1 MINRRTLLT
10 GSAAVATAAAATRI
24 APALAA
30 QDKSAFRLDSPRGRE
45 GIYRRLPSLDV
56 ESNQAFL
63 TDIRRFAQ
71 GGKGNM
77 VEAARRR
84 VRELL
89 REAGHGPR
97 DELPMDEVI
106 ALVENDPTVM
116 NSAKLW
122 LTNQQLT
129 WKGVQQL
136 FHSDQDLWL
145 SELKRAESYGPGSLE
160 LNPNMHIPDY
170 AKHEIHI
177 MPGGYVGDPLAGY
190 IYHYG
195 TTNFFVGHN
204 KQDENQT
211 GVANAA
217 PTPKDGRIRRILEIG
232 CSIGQMTTALK
243 RRFPDAEVWGLDVG
257 GPMVHYAHMR
267 SADLG
272 INVNYKQAL
281 AEDTGFP
288 DGYFDMVVSYI
299 ILHEVPNSENT
310 KIMKEVSR
318 VLRGGGVYYP
328 VDFYTS
334 FDPPKDAY
342 GKFRRWWDH
351 RWNGEPWALEHMDYD
366 LAGDLTAAGMSVN
379 KDGAAAVIYNTGNS
393 RGRPNMVAVKA

>member
-1 MINRRTLLT
+1 MMDRRTLFT
-10 GSAAVATAAAATRI
+10 GSAAIATVAATAAV
-24 APALAA
+24 APAFAA
-30 QDKSAFRLDSPRGRE
+30 KSDGGFRLDAPRGRE
-45 GIYRRLPSLDV
+45 GMYRRLPSLDV
-56 ESNQAFL
+56 QSNQDFL
-63 TDIRRFAQ
+63 TDIRAFAQ
-71 GGKGNM
+71 GGRGNM
-77 VEAARRR
+77 TQAARMR

-89 REAGHGPR
+89 KEAGHEPR
-97 DELPMDEVI
+97 AELSMDEVI

-116 NSAKLW
+116 ASARLW

-129 WKGVQQL
+129 WKGVKDL
-136 FHSDQDLWL
+136 FDANMDQCLT
-145 SELKRAESYGPGSLE
+145 ELRAAESAGPGTLE
-160 LNPNMHIPDY
+160 LNPNLNIPDY

-177 MPGGYVGDPLAGY
+177 MPGGYVGDPLGGY

-195 TTNFFVGHN
+195 TVNFFLGHN

-217 PTPKDGRIRRILEIG
+217 PTPQNGKVRRILEIG
-232 CSIGQMTTALK
+232 SSVGQMTTALK

-267 SADLG
+267 TADLG
-272 INVNYKQAL
+272 LDVNYRQAL

-288 DGYFDMVVSYI
+288 DNYFDMVVSYI
-299 ILHEVPNSENT
+299 VLHEIPNSENT
-310 KIMKEVSR
+310 KIMQEVSR
-318 VLRGGGVYYP
+318 VLRGGGIYYP

-334 FDPPKDAY
+334 FKPPKDAY

-366 LAGDLTAAGMSVN
+366 LAGDLTAAGMSV
-379 KDGAAAVIYNTGNS
+379 DTEGAAAVIYNTGS
-393 RGRPNMVAVKA
+393 TRGRPNLVAVKT

>member
-1 MINRRTLLT
+1 MMNRRTLLT
-10 GSAAVATAAAATRI
+10 GSAAVATATATAGI
-24 APALAA
+24 APAFAA
-30 QDKSAFRLDSPRGRE
+30 QDKTAFRLDAPRGRE
-45 GIYRRLPSLDV
+45 GMYRRLPSLDV
-56 ESNQAFL
+56 QSNQDFL
-63 TDIRRFAQ
+63 TDIRAFAQ

-77 VEAARRR
+77 TEAARRR
-84 VRELL
+84 VREILA
-89 REAGHGPR
+89 ENGHGPR
-97 DELPMDEVI
+97 DELPMNEVI

-129 WKGVQQL
+129 WKGVRDL
-136 FHSDQDLWL
+136 FHGDLDLYL
-145 SELKRAESYGPGSLE
+145 SELKSAETAGPGSLE
-160 LNPNMHIPDY
+160 LNPRLAIPDY

-195 TTNFFVGHN
+195 TVNFFLGHN

-211 GVANAA
+211 GVAAAA
-217 PTPKDGRIRRILEIG
+217 PTPKDGKVRRILEIG
-232 CSIGQMTTALK
+232 CSVGQLSTALK
-243 RRFPDAEVWGLDVG
+243 RRFPDAEVWGIDVG

-267 SADLG
+267 TADLG
-272 INVNYKQAL
+272 MNVNYRQAL

-288 DGYFDMVVSYI
+288 DDYFDMVVSYI
-299 ILHEVPNSENT
+299 ILHEVPNSVNVT
-310 KIMKEVSR
+310 IMQEVSR
-318 VLRGGGVYYP
+318 VLRGGGVYFP

-334 FDPPKDAY
+334 FNPPKDAY

-366 LAGDLTAAGMSVN
+366 LAADLTAAGMAVD
-379 KDGAAAVIYNTGNS
+379 KDGPSAMNYNTGS
-393 RGRPNMVAVKA
+393 GSGRPNLMAVKA